1 MSKPGQLL
9 LKGDARKALKRGAVF
24 GPGPGGVYRKATS
37 ITYDKAKDVT
47 KVKLEPAD
55 G

>member
-1 MSKPGQLL
+1 MSKPGELRF
-9 LKGDARKALKRGAVF
+9 KGDARKALKRGMVF
-24 GPGPGGVYRKATS
+24 GPCPGGGYRKITS
-37 ITYDKAKDVT
+37 ITHDKAKNVT